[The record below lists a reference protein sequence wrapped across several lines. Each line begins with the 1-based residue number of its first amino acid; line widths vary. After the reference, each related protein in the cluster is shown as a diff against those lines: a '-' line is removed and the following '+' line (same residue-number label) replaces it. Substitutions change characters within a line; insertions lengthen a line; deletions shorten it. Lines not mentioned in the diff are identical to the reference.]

1 MARSAQG
8 SQSHGAQYVIAAAM
22 LVLAGLF
29 PIGLMIFDPTLMFER
44 GWEQYVGTGIYLWA
58 VFTLGRELM
67 GLWKNEQA
75 FEEAP
80 ELLRRVKLATTRN
93 PEEAAAT
100 VSAAGTAKAGATP
113 IPEDEPRLLPRRV
126 RQLVSYIR
134 ETRSPSVTQLME
146 VNREGSGLDQ
156 EQVAGRFTLTR
167 YILYLLPV
175 IGFIGTVEG
184 ISRAL
189 MNISK
194 VLPMVKELDGFLSNL
209 TGVTAALQIAFDS
222 TLLALFLSAALM
234 LVQTLVYRRSEELL
248 ARVDRW
254 VVEYVLPR
262 VGEPENPVVDRLTET
277 IGARLDEMADRLAKV
292 LEPSARA
299 LREQAERLGESL
311 RDPIA
316 QFSVS
321 VGRLPEALASFRQ
334 GADAIGRIG
343 SDLEAIGT
351 AGESLRRGVASLSRI
366 EDALGALDSAG
377 AQLDDIRRGIDRTG
391 SGIDSLA
398 GSWSA
403 AYERSS
409 RATQEQLARSLNSL
423 KDALELLNVSME
435 QGNALYRNIVK
446 KLFDERIDPAG
457 PRGDATRAA

>member
-1 MARSAQG
+1 MARGAQG
-8 SQSHGAQYVIAAAM
+8 SHGVGYVFAAAM
-22 LVLAGLF
+22 LVLALLF
-29 PIGLMIFDPTLMFER
+29 PIGLMIFNPTLMFER

-58 VFTLGRELM
+58 VVTLGRELL
-67 GLWKNEQA
+67 GLWRNERA

-80 ELLRRVKLATTRN
+80 ELLRRVKFATSGKAAGA
-93 PEEAAAT
+93 EAAT
-100 VSAAGTAKAGATP
+100 AASIA
-113 IPEDEPRLLPRRV
+113 ISEEEPRILPRRV

-234 LVQTLVYRRSEELL
+234 LVQTLVFRRSEELL

-254 VVEYVLPR
+254 VVEHVLPR
-262 VGEPENPVVDRLTET
+262 VGDHDHPVLDRLSEV
-277 IGARLDEMADRLAKV
+277 IGPRLDQMADKLAKV
-292 LEPSARA
+292 LEPSARS
-299 LREQAERLGESL
+299 LQDQAEKLGESL
-311 RDPIA
+311 RVPIS
-316 QFSVS
+316 QFSAS
-321 VGRLPEALASFRQ
+321 VARLPDALESFKQ
-334 GADAIGRIG
+334 GADTIGRVG
-343 SDLEAIGT
+343 ADLEAIGT
-351 AGESLRRGVASLSRI
+351 AGESLRRGIASLARI
-366 EDALGALDSAG
+366 EEAMAQMGTVG
-377 AQLDDIRRGIDRTG
+377 AQLEEIHGGIDRTAA
-391 SGIDSLA
+391 GIDSLA

-423 KDALELLNVSME
+423 KDALEMLNVSME

-446 KLFDERIDPAG
+446 KLFDERAESG
-457 PRGDATRAA
+457 PQRAEGIRAA